1 MNSLFFKGS
10 FVFGCK
16 NINIILKYNAMFI
29 IFLKKIS
36 FTQTVKLILVS
47 WYLILLVMF
56 ANVKKKIQQAKQNPV
71 SLLCFSDTYPERHA
85 SDSMEGLLTL
95 TVQHELLFLPS
106 LRQVS
111 EPEHRIT
118 GHTLVDQTVCVG
130 GLPAQ

>member
-1 MNSLFFKGS
+1 MCTLHNRLIRRQPTPVLFLLF
-10 FVFGCK
+10 
-16 NINIILKYNAMFI
+16 
-29 IFLKKIS
+29 
-36 FTQTVKLILVS
+36 VS

-71 SLLCFSDTYPERHA
+71 FLLCFSDTYPERHA

-95 TVQHELLFLPS
+95 TVQHELLFFPS

>member
-1 MNSLFFKGS
+1 
-10 FVFGCK
+10 
-16 NINIILKYNAMFI
+16 
-29 IFLKKIS
+29 
-36 FTQTVKLILVS
+36 
-47 WYLILLVMF
+47 MF

-111 EPEHRIT
+111 
-118 GHTLVDQTVCVG
+118 
-130 GLPAQ
+130 